1 MKMKYIVNVCLTEF
15 EFTDGT
21 TALTFAEI
29 ARNAVVGDLSVGIK
43 LLKDETEET
52 VDDISEAI
60 DYDAYLKEEE

>member
-1 MKMKYIVNVCLTEF
+1 MKYKVNVCLTEF

-43 LLKDETEET
+43 LLKDEET
-52 VDDISEAI
+52 VDDISEA
-60 DYDAYLKEEE
+60 LGEEDESWN